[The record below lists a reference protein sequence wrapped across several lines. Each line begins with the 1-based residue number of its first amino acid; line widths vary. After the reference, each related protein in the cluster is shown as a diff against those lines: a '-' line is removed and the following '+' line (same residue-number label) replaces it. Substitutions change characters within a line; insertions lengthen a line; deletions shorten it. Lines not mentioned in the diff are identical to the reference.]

1 MNRGLRELSTETLYP
16 SLQAYEEEIR
26 WAFYR
31 LGAKG

>member
-1 MNRGLRELSTETLYP
+1 MTYSLRELSTTDIYP
-16 SLQAYEEEIR
+16 SMRAYEEEIR